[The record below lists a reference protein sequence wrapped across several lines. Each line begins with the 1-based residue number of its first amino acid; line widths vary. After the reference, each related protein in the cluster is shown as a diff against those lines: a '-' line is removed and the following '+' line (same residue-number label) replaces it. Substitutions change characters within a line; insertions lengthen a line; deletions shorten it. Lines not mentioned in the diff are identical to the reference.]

1 MPRTYVRLTLDL
13 APELDEKLRQ
23 EAAKLGLSKSEHM
36 RRRLGAPLPRRAPAD
51 HLPSKREK
59 RDAP

>member
-13 APELDEKLRQ
+13 DPELDEKLRF

-36 RRRLGAPLPRRAPAD
+36 RRRLRAPLPRRNPKD
-51 HLPSKREK
+51 HLKKKEG
-59 RDAP
+59 APRHG